1 MSCPYTSTQ
10 NGKAERTIQSINNVI
25 GSLLIQATILILS
38 STRPIEI
45 DLHFVHERVA
55 LGEVRV
61 LHVSVRRC
69 LHQRTPSF
77 RVQ

>member
-1 MSCPYTSTQ
+1 MFCPYTSAQ